1 MPKNSEKHPA
11 KDKATQSDHHEL
23 PTNAVEPV
31 MVATVEE
38 SDSVQ
43 EDRIFKLVRAN
54 LFFILVGVTTLAFLG
69 MISQFLITGLWAV
82 VLTMIFYGLFKWVRQ
97 RVGEKRRGLAAAIT
111 SLLIF
116 FFVIIPFILL
126 TIALVNQGLG
136 LYQSIEAGEVD
147 PNFVVDYVESQ
158 LPGIYDMLGDA
169 GISPNNVREK
179 ITEFI
184 GTVSQFVAT
193 KVLSFG
199 SNLINVFVQ
208 FTLMLY
214 LLFFFLKDGK
224 QLMQRIID
232 TIPMGNVRERQLFER
247 FAQVSKATLKGTLV
261 VALVQGSIGGLIF
274 MVLGIPAAL
283 LWGVAMTLL
292 ALLPVGGS
300 AIVWF
305 PAVIILFA
313 QGYPVKAVILLV
325 VGVLIIGLVDNLLR
339 PLLVGRDTEMPDY
352 LVLISTLGGIT
363 YFGLSG
369 FVIGPTIAALF
380 ITVWEMMGRDY
391 GGTSA

>member
-1 MPKNSEKHPA
+1 MSQDSEKDPVGPSSA
-11 KDKATQSDHHEL
+11 PTPVEAAPVKETVFEREDHL
-23 PTNAVEPV
+23 
-31 MVATVEE
+31 
-38 SDSVQ
+38 
-43 EDRIFKLVRAN
+43 FGLVRTN
-54 LFFILVGVTTLAFLG
+54 LFFILVAVTTLAFLG
-69 MISQFLITGLWAV
+69 MIGQFLITVLWAV
-82 VLTMIFYGLFKWVRQ
+82 VLTMIFYGLFKWVRR
-97 RVGEKRRGLAAAIT
+97 RVGENRRGLAAAIT

-126 TIALVNQGLG
+126 AIALFNQGLG
-136 LYQSIEAGEVD
+136 LYQSIEAGEID
-147 PNFVVDYVESQ
+147 PNLVVDYVERQ
-158 LPGIYDMLGDA
+158 IPGIYDMLGEA
-169 GISPNNVREK
+169 GISPNGVREK
-179 ITEFI
+179 ITELV
-184 GTVSQFVAT
+184 GTLSQFIAT
-193 KVLSFG
+193 KVLSLG
-199 SNLINVFVQ
+199 SNLVNVFVQ

-224 QLMQRIID
+224 QVTQSIID
-232 TIPMGNVRERQLFER
+232 TIPMGNVRERQLFAR

-274 MVLGIPAAL
+274 AILGIPAAL

-305 PAVIILFA
+305 PTVIILFA
-313 QGYPVKAVILLV
+313 QGHPIKAVILLV

-391 GGTSA
+391 GGDSA

>member
-1 MPKNSEKHPA
+1 MSQEPEKTPSKKEA
-11 KDKATQSDHHEL
+11 SKKEEL
-23 PTNAVEPV
+23 AQPGVTDPV
-31 MVATVEE
+31 MVATVQE
-38 SDSVQ
+38 SEAVQ
-43 EDRIFKLVRAN
+43 EDRIFGLVRAN
-54 LFFILVGVTTLAFLG
+54 LFFILVAVTTIAFLG
-69 MISQFLITGLWAV
+69 MIGQFLITVLWAV
-82 VLTMIFYGLFKWVRQ
+82 VLTMIFYGLFKWVRR

-116 FFVIIPFILL
+116 FFVIIPFIFLA
-126 TIALVNQGLG
+126 IALVNQGLD

-147 PNFVVDYVESQ
+147 PNFVVDYVEGQ
-158 LPGIYDMLGDA
+158 IPGIYDMLGDA
-169 GISPNNVREK
+169 GISPNSVREK
-179 ITEFI
+179 ITEFV
-184 GTVSQFVAT
+184 GTVSQFIAT

-224 QLMQRIID
+224 QLIQRIID

-261 VALVQGSIGGLIF
+261 VALVQGTIGGLVF
-274 MVLGIPAAL
+274 ALLGIPAAL

-313 QGYPVKAVILLV
+313 QGYPIKATILLV
-325 VGVLIIGLVDNLLR
+325 VGALIIGLVDNLLR

-391 GGTSA
+391 GGKSA

>member
-1 MPKNSEKHPA
+1 MPQDSEKNTPKGKENQQETA
-11 KDKATQSDHHEL
+11 ERSSFS
-23 PTNAVEPV
+23 EPR
-31 MVATVEE
+31 MVATVQE
-38 SDSVQ
+38 SETVQ
-43 EDRIFKLVRAN
+43 EDRIFGLVRAN
-54 LFFILVGVTTLAFLG
+54 LFFILVGVTTIAFLG
-69 MISQFLITGLWAV
+69 MIGQFLITVLWAV
-82 VLTMIFYGLFKWVRQ
+82 VLTMIFYGLFKGVGR
-97 RVGEKRRGLAAAIT
+97 RVGEQRRGLAAAIT

-116 FFVIIPFILL
+116 FFVIIPFIFL
-126 TIALVNQGLG
+126 TIALVNQGLD

-158 LPGIYDMLGDA
+158 IPGIYDMLGDA
-169 GISPNNVREK
+169 GISPNSVRDK
-179 ITEFI
+179 ISELV

-208 FTLMLY
+208 FTLM
-214 LLFFFLKDGK
+214 
-224 QLMQRIID
+224 
-232 TIPMGNVRERQLFER
+232 
-247 FAQVSKATLKGTLV
+247 
-261 VALVQGSIGGLIF
+261 
-274 MVLGIPAAL
+274 L

-313 QGYPVKAVILLV
+313 QGYPIKATILLV
-325 VGVLIIGLVDNLLR
+325 VGALIIGLVDNLLR

-391 GGTSA
+391 GGKSA

>member
-1 MPKNSEKHPA
+1 VPESSKENPLGDAKKSSQEGSAPA
-11 KDKATQSDHHEL
+11 ANPTKA
-23 PTNAVEPV
+23 
-31 MVATVEE
+31 EE
-38 SDSVQ
+38 SGSVIN
-43 EDRIFKLVRAN
+43 DHIFKAVRAN
-54 LFFILVGVTTLAFLG
+54 LFFILVAVTTMAFLG
-69 MISQFLITGLWAV
+69 MISQFLITVLWAV
-82 VLTMIFYGLFKWVRQ
+82 VLTMIFYGLFRWVRR
-97 RVGEKRRGLAAAIT
+97 RVGDSRRGLAAAIT

-126 TIALVNQGLG
+126 AIALVNQGLEV
-136 LYQSIEAGEVD
+136 YQSIEAGEVD
-147 PNFVVDYVESQ
+147 PNVVVDYVESQ
-158 LPGIYDMLGDA
+158 MPGIYDMLGDA
-169 GISPNNVREK
+169 GISPNSVREK
-179 ITEFI
+179 ITEFV
-184 GTVSQFVAT
+184 GTVSKFVAT
-193 KVLSFG
+193 QVLSFG
-199 SNLINVFVQ
+199 SNLINIFVQ

-224 QLMQRIID
+224 QVMQKIID

-261 VALVQGSIGGLIF
+261 VALVQGSIGGLVF
-274 MVLGIPAAL
+274 MFLGIPAPL

-305 PAVIILFA
+305 PAVIVLFA
-313 QGYPVKAVILLV
+313 QGEVGKAMILLV
-325 VGVLIIGLVDNLLR
+325 VGSLIIGLVDNLLR

-380 ITVWEMMGRDY
+380 ITVWEMMGQDY
-391 GGTSA
+391 GGKTS

>member
-1 MPKNSEKHPA
+1 VSQEPEKTPSKKEA
-11 KDKATQSDHHEL
+11 SKKEEL
-23 PTNAVEPV
+23 AQPGVTDPV
-31 MVATVEE
+31 MVATVQE
-38 SDSVQ
+38 SEAVQ
-43 EDRIFKLVRAN
+43 EDRIFGLVRAN
-54 LFFILVGVTTLAFLG
+54 LFFILVAVTTIAFLG
-69 MISQFLITGLWAV
+69 MIGQFLITVLWAV
-82 VLTMIFYGLFKWVRQ
+82 VLTMIFYGLFKWVRR

-116 FFVIIPFILL
+116 FFVIIPFIFLA
-126 TIALVNQGLG
+126 IALVNQGLD

-147 PNFVVDYVESQ
+147 PNFVVDYVEGQ
-158 LPGIYDMLGDA
+158 IPGIYDMLGDA
-169 GISPNNVREK
+169 GISPNSVREK
-179 ITEFI
+179 ITEFV
-184 GTVSQFVAT
+184 GTVSQFIAT

-224 QLMQRIID
+224 QLIQRIID

-261 VALVQGSIGGLIF
+261 VALVQGTIGGLVF
-274 MVLGIPAAL
+274 ALLGIPAAL

-313 QGYPVKAVILLV
+313 QGYPIKATILLV
-325 VGVLIIGLVDNLLR
+325 VGALIIGLVDNLLR

-391 GGTSA
+391 GGKSA

>member
-1 MPKNSEKHPA
+1 M
-11 KDKATQSDHHEL
+11 
-23 PTNAVEPV
+23 
-31 MVATVEE
+31 MATVEE

-54 LFFILVGVTTLAFLG
+54 LFFILVAVTTLAFLG
-69 MISQFLITGLWAV
+69 MIGQFLITVLWAV
-82 VLTMIFYGLFKWVRQ
+82 VLAMIFYGLFKWVRWC
-97 RVGEKRRGLAAAIT
+97 VGEKRRGLAAAIT
-111 SLLIF
+111 SSLIF
-116 FFVIIPFILL
+116 FFVIIPFIFL

-136 LYQSIEAGEVD
+136 LYQSIETGEVD
-147 PNFVVDYVESQ
+147 PNFVVDYVERQ
-158 LPGIYDMLGDA
+158 LPGIYDMLGEA
-169 GISPNNVREK
+169 GISPNSVREK
-179 ITEFI
+179 ISELV

-199 SNLINVFVQ
+199 GNLINVFVQ

-214 LLFFFLKDGK
+214 LLYFFLKDGK
-224 QLMQRIID
+224 QVMQRIID

-247 FAQVSKATLKGTLV
+247 FAQVSKATLKGTIV

-274 MVLGIPAAL
+274 MLLGIPAAL

-300 AIVWF
+300 AIIWF
-305 PAVIILFA
+305 PAAIILFA
-313 QGYPVKAVILLV
+313 QGYPVKAVILLT

-352 LVLISTLGGIT
+352 LVLVSTLGGIT

-391 GGTSA
+391 GGDTA

>member
-1 MPKNSEKHPA
+1 MPQDSEKNTPKGKENQQETA
-11 KDKATQSDHHEL
+11 ERSSFS
-23 PTNAVEPV
+23 EPR
-31 MVATVEE
+31 MVATVQE
-38 SDSVQ
+38 SETVQ
-43 EDRIFKLVRAN
+43 EDRIFGLVRAN
-54 LFFILVGVTTLAFLG
+54 LFFILVGVTTIAFLG
-69 MISQFLITGLWAV
+69 MIGQFLITVLWAV
-82 VLTMIFYGLFKWVRQ
+82 VLTMIFYGLFKWVRR
-97 RVGEKRRGLAAAIT
+97 RVGEQRRGLAAAIT

-116 FFVIIPFILL
+116 FFVIIPFIFL
-126 TIALVNQGLG
+126 TIALVNQGLD

-158 LPGIYDMLGDA
+158 IPGIYDMLGDA
-169 GISPNNVREK
+169 GISPNSVRDK
-179 ITEFI
+179 ISELV

-224 QLMQRIID
+224 QLIQRIID

-261 VALVQGSIGGLIF
+261 VALVQGTIGGLVF
-274 MVLGIPAAL
+274 ALLGLPAAL

-313 QGYPVKAVILLV
+313 QGYPIKATILLV
-325 VGVLIIGLVDNLLR
+325 VGALIIGLVDNLLR

-391 GGTSA
+391 GGKSA

>member
-1 MPKNSEKHPA
+1 VPKSSQETPLGNDNKVSQEGTSP
-11 KDKATQSDHHEL
+11 S
-23 PTNAVEPV
+23 TNPIEV
-31 MVATVEE
+31 TIVEE
-38 SDSVQ
+38 SGTVIQDQ
-43 EDRIFKLVRAN
+43 IFKAVRAN

-69 MISQFLITGLWAV
+69 MIGQFLITVLWAV
-82 VLTMIFYGLFKWVRQ
+82 VLTMIFYGLFKWVR
-97 RVGEKRRGLAAAIT
+97 RWVGESRRGLAAAIT

-126 TIALVNQGLG
+126 TMALINQGLG
-136 LYQSIEAGEVD
+136 LYQSIETGEVD
-147 PNFVVDYVESQ
+147 PNFVVDYVERQ

-169 GISPNNVREK
+169 GISPNSVREK
-179 ITEFI
+179 MTEFV

-232 TIPMGNVRERQLFER
+232 TIPMGNVRERQLFKR

-261 VALVQGSIGGLIF
+261 VALVQGSIGGLVF
-274 MVLGIPAAL
+274 MFLGIPAAL

-300 AIVWF
+300 AIIWF

-313 QGYPVKAVILLV
+313 QGHPTKAVILLV
-325 VGVLIIGLVDNLLR
+325 VGSLIIGLVDNLLR
-339 PLLVGRDTEMPDY
+339 PMLVGKDTEMPDY

-391 GGTSA
+391 GGKTA

>member
-1 MPKNSEKHPA
+1 MPQNSDTNPL
-11 KDKATQSDHHEL
+11 KDEVDKTEDSSHSSSS
-23 PTNAVEPV
+23 EPV
-31 MVATVEE
+31 AVSA
-38 SDSVQ
+38 DQ
-43 EDRIFKLVRAN
+43 EDRIFRLVRAN
-54 LFFILVGVTTLAFLG
+54 LFFILVAVTTLAFLG
-69 MISQFLITGLWAV
+69 MIGQFLITVLWAV
-82 VLTMIFYGLFKWVRQ
+82 VLTMIFYGLFKWVRR
-97 RVGEKRRGLAAAIT
+97 RVGENRRGLAAAIT

-116 FFVIIPFILL
+116 FFVIIPFIFLI
-126 TIALVNQGLG
+126 IALVNQGLD

-158 LPGIYDMLGDA
+158 IPGIYDMLGDA
-169 GISPNNVREK
+169 GISPNSVREK
-179 ITEFI
+179 ITEFV

-214 LLFFFLKDGK
+214 LLYFFLKDGK
-224 QLMQRIID
+224 QVIQRIID
-232 TIPMGNVRERQLFER
+232 TIPMGNIRERQLFER

-274 MVLGIPAAL
+274 ALLGIPAAL

-313 QGYPVKAVILLV
+313 QGHPVKAIILLV
-325 VGVLIIGLVDNLLR
+325 VGTLIIGLVDNLLR

-391 GGTSA
+391 GGKSA